1 MHQENSRFLPDENG
15 SKLMRI
21 IQETVPGRQITLAHI
36 IAKPRPVV
44 YQKLGLNPNV
54 DYTNAAIGMLTMS
67 PGELAVIGCDI
78 ATKRSSVELGFVDRF
93 SGTLILTG
101 SISNIETALQA
112 ILDYSQ
118 KTLGFVICPI
128 TRT

>member
-1 MHQENSRFLPDENG
+1 MPQNMDKTGQERL
-15 SKLMRI
+15 RI
-21 IQETVPGRQITLAHI
+21 IQETVPGRQITLAHL
-36 IAKPRPVV
+36 IAKPKTVV
-44 YQKLGLNPNV
+44 YQKLGLNPSV

-78 ATKRSSVELGFVDRF
+78 ATKTSSVELGFVDRF

-101 SISNIETALQA
+101 SLSSVEQALRA
-112 ILDYSQ
+112 ILDYSRDR
-118 KTLGFVICPI
+118 LGFDVCPV